1 MLPYATDGH
10 AQYRLPGRTSRS
22 GTVSDGLEGY
32 ARTFL
37 LAAFRIAGAGGDVP
51 PALLERYAEG
61 LVSGTD
67 PAHPYAW
74 PALSD
79 MAQQLVEAASIALAL
94 HETRPWLY
102 DRLSPRQ
109 QERVVDW
116 LAGFI
121 GKRTPDNNWVLFR
134 VIVEQFLAGVGGPHE
149 PSEIT
154 GGLERIEE
162 WYAGDGWYT
171 DGKGRNYD
179 YYCGWALHLY
189 PSLWARMSG
198 DTARQDLYA
207 GRLRRFLEQY
217 QHFFAADG
225 APVHQ
230 GRSLTYRFA
239 TVAPLWLGA
248 LTGASPLPPG
258 RTRRIAD
265 RVLRHFADHGAPD
278 ERGLL
283 TLGWYHEFLPV
294 TQSYSGPASP
304 YWASKAFLGLLLPPD
319 HPAWTAPEEP
329 APVELADQT
338 LTIPA
343 PGWLLHTTSADG
355 IVRLVNHGTDRDRV
369 QPPDGIPDPH
379 YVKLAYTSHTGPE
392 VGEQAAGVDNHVT
405 VLAPDG
411 TPSSRRLIEPLT
423 TADRFAA
430 SAYQDGAVR
439 IVTASVVDGASEIR
453 IHRVTAPTG
462 HQVRDGGHPVAAGS
476 ETGLFVWQEGDLAL
490 ARRRPEDDPSLA
502 GLGREG
508 GPAPAD
514 ERPEGEMAL
523 TGRRPEDDLAPA
535 GLGRESDAT
544 PAGLG
549 QEGDPKLVDHRPESD
564 PASTD
569 RRPEDHLTAADR
581 RREGHLAL
589 ADRRPGDDL
598 MPADRRPGGD
608 LMPTD
613 RRSGGDAE
621 LSRLRQEDS
630 LARAGRSVGGLTS
643 AVRALH
649 GFTSTGLVTATDTNA
664 FGRHSAT
671 PYALATSHPGGTA
684 LYASLVWLAGT
695 GQEPPAPE
703 ARVEP
708 GDVVVITLPGGG
720 TVTVDMGTDVPTAR
734 WEDPAAHH
742 P

>member
-1 MLPYATDGH
+1 MSIPEERPRLRWEAAADHLLASVLPYATDGH

-51 PALLERYAEG
+51 AALLERYAEG
-61 LVSGTD
+61 LVAGTD

-74 PALSD
+74 PALTD

-94 HETRPWLY
+94 HETRPWLF
-102 DRLSPRQ
+102 DRLSPQQ

-392 VGEQAAGVDNHVT
+392 VGEQAPGVDNHVA

-411 TPSSRRLIEPLT
+411 TPSLRRLIEPLT

-453 IHRVTAPTG
+453 IHRVTAPAG

-476 ETGLFVWQEGDLAL
+476 ETGLFLWQEGDLAL
-490 ARRRPEDDPSLA
+490 ARRRQEGDPALGGRRPEGVPAL
-502 GLGREG
+502 GGPGREG
-508 GPAPAD
+508 GLPPVDERPWDGVALTGHWPEDDVALAGLAREGGVAPAD
-514 ERPEGEMAL
+514 ERPEGDAAL
-523 TGRRPEDDLAPA
+523 TRLPQGD
-535 GLGRESDAT
+535 GLTG
-544 PAGLG
+544 
-549 QEGDPKLVDHRPESD
+549 
-564 PASTD
+564 
-569 RRPEDHLTAADR
+569 ADR
-581 RREGHLAL
+581 SA
-589 ADRRPGDDL
+589 
-598 MPADRRPGGD
+598 
-608 LMPTD
+608 
-613 RRSGGDAE
+613 
-621 LSRLRQEDS
+621 
-630 LARAGRSVGGLTS
+630 GGLTS

-649 GFTSTGLVTATDTNA
+649 GFTGTGLVTATNTNA

-684 LYASLVWLAGT
+684 LYVSLVWLAGV
-695 GQEPPAPE
+695 GQEPPAP
-703 ARVEP
+703 AVRVEP
-708 GDVVVITLPGGG
+708 GDVAVISLPEGR

-734 WEDPAAHH
+734 WQDPAARH